1 MDGIY
6 NLSQTFDEGG
16 TIMTIIKRMIV
27 LVSVLAFLGTGILGC
42 GQDEPDTQ
50 RETIG
55 EPDERQPPF
64 EPYDEEQ
71 PVDPYEERQPQ
82 PVDPYDD
89 REPVDPY
96 EERQPQ
102 PVDPYD
108 ERTEERFDE
117 QTGERLD

>member
-1 MDGIY
+1 
-6 NLSQTFDEGG
+6 
-16 TIMTIIKRMIV
+16 MTIIKKMIV
-27 LVSVLAFLGTGILGC
+27 LVSVLAFFLGTGILGC
-42 GQDEPDTQ
+42 GQDEPDRQ

-55 EPDERQPPF
+55 EPDERHPPV

-71 PVDPYEERQPQ
+71 
-82 PVDPYDD
+82 
-89 REPVDPY
+89 PVDPY

-117 QTGERLD
+117 RTGERFE